1 MNTRFSPS
9 LNGSLHLG
17 HLWMAWVNRTWAKR
31 HGGKFILRFD
41 DLAPKFAGEDV
52 SRMGGY
58 AREAEDLLWAAGLVP
73 DEVSFLSA
81 YEDGLERY
89 PIRVESRNR
98 WLRGPHLE
106 GHIDVPCL
114 PYLVAARVQA
124 DIREEIGVVIRGE
137 ELLQELQ
144 LYECL
149 NVELGGQS
157 RELVYLPRLRVR
169 SGGVVTTISK
179 TYGNL
184 QLRDL
189 FEREAPEVWME
200 RARKAGLLNPEEE
213 LTWEN
218 VNPEPIV
225 EVEI

>member
-1 MNTRFSPS
+1 
-9 LNGSLHLG
+9 
-17 HLWMAWVNRTWAKR
+17 MAWVNRTWAR
-31 HGGKFILRFD
+31 QRGGKFILRFD
-41 DLAPKFAGEDV
+41 DLAPKFAGEDQ
-52 SRMGGY
+52 SRMGEY
-58 AREAEDLLWAAGLVP
+58 AREAEYLLRAAGFVP

-81 YEDGLERY
+81 YQDGLERY
-89 PIRVESRNR
+89 PVDLGSRNR
-98 WLRGPHLE
+98 WLRGPSLE
-106 GHIDVPCL
+106 GHINVPCL

-124 DIREEIGVVIRGE
+124 DIREGIGVVIRGE

-144 LYECL
+144 LYEYF
-149 NVELGGQS
+149 NVELGGTP

-189 FEREAPEVWME
+189 FEREAPEVWVK
-200 RARKAGLLNPEEE
+200 RICAVGLLDPAAE